1 MGSDMLEGNYDRTD
15 TPPVNRSTNQITN
28 QQQSDMGNYSIVG
41 IPIII

>member
-1 MGSDMLEGNYDRTD
+1 MGSDMRDGNYDRTD

-28 QQQSDMGNYSIVG
+28 LQSDMGNYFIVG